1 MSFIDQYGAER
12 SVTIAETVTVMRTDG
27 TCEVVPYP
35 ADLAAWQAIV
45 GGYIE
50 QVYLGPGVRRCLVV
64 NEEGT
69 LFGFK
74 ANAQARAYYPGIVGD
89 AVLVEGTAFARWCRD
104 DDDDDDD

>member
-1 MSFIDQYGAER
+1 MT
-12 SVTIAETVTVMRTDG
+12 VAETVTILRTDG

-64 NEEGT
+64 NEEGC
-69 LFGFK
+69 LLGLPR
-74 ANAQARAYYPGIVGD
+74 NAQARAHCFEGSGIYGD
-89 AVLVEGTAFARWCRD
+89 AVLVEGTAFARWCSD
-104 DDDDDDD
+104 DDDDD